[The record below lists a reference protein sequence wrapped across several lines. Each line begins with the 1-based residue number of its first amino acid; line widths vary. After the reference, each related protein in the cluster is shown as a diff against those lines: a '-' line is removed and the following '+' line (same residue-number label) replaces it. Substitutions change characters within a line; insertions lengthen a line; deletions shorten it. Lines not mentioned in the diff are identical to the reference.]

1 MTALANWLLGLLI
14 PHRDVYL
21 PQLELIWLQVASDAL
36 IALAYY
42 LIPITLIYVVR
53 KRDDIAFNWIFG
65 LFITF
70 FFANGTTHILTVWSS
85 WQPHYFLSGLTKVI
99 TAAVSLCTVVAS
111 VNLIPQVLALSNS
124 AQLEAANHQLDLAQ
138 QALKKAQ
145 EDLAAQ
151 VEERTAQLKQANDDL
166 VVEVRDR
173 WLAEQALRRER
184 QQLRQ
189 IITCA
194 PVAMAMFDTQ
204 MCYLAHSQKWI
215 EVYGLDS
222 TSIIGRSH
230 YEIFPDIPERWK
242 ENYHKGLQGEILSA
256 SEDIWGHADG
266 TKVYLRWA
274 IHPWYTPE
282 REVGGIVIASDEI
295 NQLVEA
301 RETALEA
308 ARLKSE
314 FLANMSHEIRTPMN
328 GILGMAGLLLQS
340 ALQPQQL
347 EYARTIRSSAQHL
360 LNVINDILDFSKL
373 EAGEM
378 QLEQIDFDLD
388 SCIDSVLDILAT
400 EAEAKGLELAILLDS
415 SVPRQLQGDPGRLRQ
430 ILLNLLGNAVKFT
443 DAGEIVVRASV
454 SCQPQTLGRELEP
467 LCCSPYSFGERF
479 INGREEK
486 GEKVSTSVGK
496 GIINSHSPTE
506 LYHQVMLGKCPPA
519 QTSCY
524 TNTPSPTSQSL
535 ITIQFEVRDTGIGIS
550 PCDQSKLFQSF
561 SQVDASTTREY
572 GGTGLG
578 LTICKQLVELMG
590 GNIGVESALGQGS
603 NFWFTASFGTQA
615 VPITR
620 SLPVAASQLKLLVAS
635 QQARTRQAVRLLVE
649 TWGVQIDEATDGSAT
664 LKILRSKAAQGE
676 PYNLAI
682 IDWQLP
688 DSQGEPLVPR
698 ISCDPALAG
707 IKLLVMTTMHQ
718 LQQVQQLNSPEV
730 SGYIIKP
737 VRASR
742 LHETLVKALT
752 SKQAI
757 GSNALVNSEAK
768 NIKESKLNKLP
779 PKILLAEDHQVNQ
792 IVIQNQLQML
802 GLQADCVGNGKVALT
817 QLAKQHYDLVLMD
830 CQMPVLDGY
839 EATKEL
845 RRLEGSQRHT
855 VVIALT
861 ANALPAD
868 RSKCLAAGMDDY
880 LTKPVELETLEA
892 MIQRWL
898 SKIAQSEAVASQS
911 QVVTNSEVKVAN
923 TDDTLLDW
931 KRLDDISR
939 GKVEFQQQLLQA
951 FIDNAQVGLEGIS
964 QALQAQDFVKL
975 EQQAHRIK
983 GSSANI
989 GVLLIP
995 DIAARLEKQ
1004 AREKNLA
1011 GATEQLKTLERLLEQ
1026 VRIFLANWLLK
1037 AIDG

>member
-1 MTALANWLLGLLI
+1 MTALANGLFGLLI
-14 PHRDVYL
+14 SHGDVYL
-21 PQLELIWLQVASDAL
+21 PQLDLIWLKVASNAI
-36 IALAYY
+36 IALPYY
-42 LIPITLIYVVR
+42 LIPLILIYIVS
-53 KRDDIAFNWIFG
+53 KRNDIAFNWIFL

-70 FFANGTTHILTVWSS
+70 LFTGGTTHILAVWSL
-85 WQPHYFLSGLTKVI
+85 WEPNYLLSGLTKVI
-99 TAAVSLCTVVAS
+99 TVVISLCTAVVS
-111 VNLIPQVLALSNS
+111 VNLIPKLLALPNS

-138 QALKKAQ
+138 QALK

-166 VVEVRDR
+166 VVEIRDR

-194 PVAMAMFDTQ
+194 PVAMAMFDNQ

-215 EVYGLDS
+215 EVYGLDGKS
-222 TSIIGRSH
+222 LIGGSH
-230 YEIFPDIPERWK
+230 YEIFPNIPERWQG
-242 ENYHKGLQGEILSA
+242 NYHQGLQGEILSA
-256 SEDIWGHADG
+256 SEDIWRHPDG

-282 REVGGIVIASDEI
+282 GKVGGIVIASDEI
-295 NQLVEA
+295 NELVEA

-328 GILGMAGLLLQS
+328 GILGMAGLLLQT

-347 EYARTIRSSAQHL
+347 EYLRTICSSTQHL

-388 SCIDSVLDILAT
+388 SCIDSVVDVLAT
-400 EAEAKGLELAILLDS
+400 EAEAKGLELVILLDS
-415 SVPRQLQGDPGRLRQ
+415 NVPRQLQGDPGRLRQ
-430 ILLNLLGNAVKFT
+430 ILLNLIGNAVKFT
-443 DAGEIVVRASV
+443 DTGEILLRASL
-454 SCQPQTLGRELEP
+454 SCEPQPQRLGRGIEQFHFT
-467 LCCSPYSFGERF
+467 PYSFEEYFTNGKGDKGEQ
-479 INGREEK
+479 ISTQVGEDIINADSPNGRY
-486 GEKVSTSVGK
+486 S
-496 GIINSHSPTE
+496 
-506 LYHQVMLGKCPPA
+506 QVRSKCPPA

-524 TNTPSPTSQSL
+524 VNTPSPTSQSP

-550 PCDQSKLFQSF
+550 PSDQGKLFQSF
-561 SQVDASTTREY
+561 SQVDASTTRQY

-590 GNIGVESALGQGS
+590 GSIGVDSALGQGS
-603 NFWFTASFGTQA
+603 NFWFTASFGIQA
-615 VPITR
+615 MPMTR
-620 SLPVAASQLKLLVAS
+620 SFPMEPSQLKLLVAS
-635 QQARTRQAVRLLVE
+635 QTARTRQAVRLLAE
-649 TWGVQIDEATDGSAT
+649 TWGARIDEATDSSAT
-664 LKILRSKAAQGE
+664 LKILRSKASQGE

-682 IDWQLP
+682 IDWQLQ
-688 DSQGEPLVPR
+688 DSQGEPLVPI
-698 ISCDPALAG
+698 ISNDPVLTG

-718 LQQVQQLNSPEV
+718 LQQVQQLNWLEV

-742 LHETLVKALT
+742 LHESLLKALT
-752 SKQAI
+752 CQRAI
-757 GSNALVNSEAK
+757 ASDVLVNSKAK
-768 NIKESKLNKLP
+768 YTKGQQLNQLP

-802 GLQADCVGNGKVALT
+802 GLQADCVGNGRVALN
-817 QLAKQHYDLVLMD
+817 QLAKQDYDIVLMD

-880 LTKPVELETLEA
+880 LTKPVELDTLEA

-898 SKIAQSEAVASQS
+898 SKIAEFEAVARESEAV
-911 QVVTNSEVKVAN
+911 TNPEVEFTN
-923 TDDTLLDW
+923 TEDKLLDW

-951 FIDNAQVGLEGIS
+951 FIDNAQVGLERIS
-964 QALQAQDFVKL
+964 QALQTQDFVTL

-989 GVLLIP
+989 GILLMP
-995 DIAARLEKQ
+995 DIAAGLEKQ
-1004 AREKNLA
+1004 ARAKTLD
-1011 GATEQLKTLERLLEQ
+1011 GASEQLRNLERLLEQ
-1026 VRIFLANWLLK
+1026 IRNFLTNWLLQ
-1037 AIDG
+1037 AVDG